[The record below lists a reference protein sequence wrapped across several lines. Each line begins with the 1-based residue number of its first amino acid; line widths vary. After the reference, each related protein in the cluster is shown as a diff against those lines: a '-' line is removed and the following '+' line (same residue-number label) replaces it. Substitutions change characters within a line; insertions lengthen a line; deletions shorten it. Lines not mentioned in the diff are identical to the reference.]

1 MADGIGCK
9 CMARYEGECA
19 CDDVDWTP
27 QETIDLRA
35 ERDLFKKDYL
45 EQVRLHNMTLDE
57 LKKADDELNEFA
69 ECIAVC
75 KGLEAEN
82 QKLREA
88 LTVIINAAPG
98 SAHRIARMALG

>member
-35 ERDLFKKDYL
+35 E
-45 EQVRLHNMTLDE
+45 

-82 QKLREA
+82 QKLRDA
-88 LTVIINAAPG
+88 LTAIINTAPG